1 MLMRRILGAYKGII
15 NPDSDEISEGT
26 VIAVL
31 REKNG
36 DIYSVQEISKY
47 YCESHDLYY
56 YLFHC
61 LYGRN
66 ALNFNSYDFKQIK
79 EQISI
84 HENDII
90 IDDFRTRKPKV
101 RTTEL
106 FIVSKEFYI
115 DQNQN
120 I

>member
-1 MLMRRILGAYKGII
+1 MRRILGAYKNII
-15 NPDSDEISEGT
+15 NPDLDEILEREL
-26 VIAVL
+26 IAIL

-36 DIYSVQEISKY
+36 VVYSIQEINKY
-47 YCESHDLYY
+47 YCESHNLYY

-66 ALNFNSYDFKQIK
+66 ALNFTPYDFKQIK
-79 EQISI
+79 EQINI

-90 IDDFRTRKPKV
+90 IDDFRARKPKV
-101 RTTEL
+101 RTTEM
-106 FIVSKEFYI
+106 FIVSKDFFI
-115 DQNQN
+115 GNNQN